1 MSRTLGRVQQLLA
14 EGEVRISDHGYDEL
28 AADAILAGEVIAGVQ
43 RAIVLEDY
51 PDFVKGPCVL
61 VLQHDSAGNAIH
73 AVWGVAQ
80 GTTSPAVLITA
91 YRPDPE
97 QWTQD
102 FMRRKP

>member
-1 MSRTLGRVQQLLA
+1 MRRTLGRVQQLLA
-14 EGEVRISDHGYDEL
+14 EDEVRISDHGYDEL

-43 RAIVLEDY
+43 QAVVLEDF
-51 PDFVKGPCVL
+51 PDYVKGPCVL

-73 AVWGVAQ
+73 AVWGIAQ

-91 YRPDPE
+91 YRPDHE
-97 QWTQD
+97 KWTQD